1 MLLTKIQNMASSIRM
16 TYITC
21 PNIETARKLANG
33 IIHNKLAACV
43 NILPEVESVYS
54 WEGKIEN
61 EKETVLFVKSTV
73 EKSEELKK
81 YVRENHP
88 YDEPAFLALEVDEN
102 ASSGNF
108 ISWIKNQV
116 K

>member
-21 PNIETARKLANG
+21 PNIETARKMANG

-73 EKSEELKK
+73 DKSEELKK

>member
-1 MLLTKIQNMASSIRM
+1 M

-21 PNIETARKLANG
+21 PNIETARKIASG
-33 IIHNKLAACV
+33 IIENKLAACV
-43 NILPEVESVYS
+43 NIFPEIESVYS

-73 EKSEELKK
+73 DKSDELKK
-81 YVRENHP
+81 YVKDNHP
-88 YDEPAFLALEVDEN
+88 YDEPAFLALEVDER
-102 ASSGNF
+102 ASSEDF